1 MTVQFCAISGDGE
14 GVIVTEVMVI
24 EVMMMEVIEGPDCSV
39 SLLYLYY
46 TALYYLL
53 LLAPVSESHRRQEA
67 ENYYK
72 KLCWYFLQLYPG
84 GNFTIIGDAFIQLG
98 EVGGVAMN
106 EGSYLR

>member
-1 MTVQFCAISGDGE
+1 M
-14 GVIVTEVMVI
+14 
-24 EVMMMEVIEGPDCSV
+24 

-46 TALYYLL
+46 TAPLLL
-53 LLAPVSESHRRQEA
+53 LLAPVSKSHRRQEA

-106 EGSYLR
+106 EGSYNDSNESRLKFTVNIQ